1 MKQIQL
7 TKGKVAIVDD
17 EDYYML
23 SKIKWQATES
33 LNTFYASASLPRVG
47 GKQKTVKMHR
57 LILGVTDP
65 KIHCDH
71 RDGNGLN
78 NQKSNLRICT
88 NGENQRNACLRTDNK
103 TGFKGVCF
111 YSREG
116 RFISRISVGKRTFR
130 LGSYLNAEDA
140 ARAYDKA
147 AKIYHGEFARLN
159 FPNQ

>member
-1 MKQIQL
+1 MKEIPL

-17 EDYYML
+17 EDYDML
-23 SKIKWQATES
+23 CAMKWRATECV
-33 LNTFYASASLPRVG
+33 NTFYASASLPRCAGV
-47 GKQKTVKMHR
+47 QKTVKMHR

-88 NGENQRNACLRTDNK
+88 NGENQRNATLRTDNK

-111 YSREG
+111 YSRDNK
-116 RFISRISVGKRTFR
+116 FVSRIRIAGRSFY
-130 LGSYLNAEDA
+130 LGSYHTAEDA
-140 ARAYDKA
+140 ARAYDEA
-147 AKIYHGEFARLN
+147 AKRLHGEFARLN
-159 FPNQ
+159 FPQP